1 MVTLVEETQ
10 VCLDHFF
17 VMWSPLIFR
26 EDLFLVSS
34 YIIGS
39 CNGCENVT
47 KGFDEEHNRAMHVH
61 EIVNFVADLSFQVTN
76 FSYSPLKRNPVIT
89 RL

>member
-1 MVTLVEETQ
+1 MFGPV
-10 VCLDHFF
+10 F
-17 VMWSPLIFR
+17 VMWSPLISR
-26 EDLFLVSS
+26 EDLILVSS

-39 CNGCENVT
+39 CNGFENVT
-47 KGFDEEHNRAMHVH
+47 KGFDEENNRAMHVH
-61 EIVNFVADLSFQVTN
+61 EIVNFVAVLSFQMTD